1 MKDARYS
8 VDNLRRYQMIA
19 VAELNESFEFNLMKT
34 LLSIGRNQVKMIR
47 LNQLMRFVC
56 FEAIEILK
64 KSYFFTFGYHGNKLA
79 LQEKNEAID

>member
-47 LNQLMRFVC
+47 LNQLMRFVR

-64 KSYFFTFGYHGNKLA
+64 KSYLFPFGW
-79 LQEKNEAID
+79 